1 MAPARTDAADD
12 AAADTDLPPAK
23 PSLRERKKLQT
34 RQAIRRTAYRLF
46 EVQGY
51 DATPVDQIAAE
62 AEVSPSTVFR
72 YFPTKED
79 IVLTDEYDP
88 LIEQALRERPAGEP
102 PVAALREALYSSITR
117 IYQADAAETLQRIRL
132 IRDVPAL
139 RGRMS
144 EHSAETAWLLRRA
157 LAERTGR
164 SPDDLE
170 LRIVT
175 GAMLGALTEAMYA
188 WVDTGMAGTLEDLRA
203 LVTRA
208 LGVLERGLTL

>member
-12 AAADTDLPPAK
+12 AAADTDLPPK

-34 RQAIRRTAYRLF
+34 RQAVRRTAYRLF
-46 EVQGY
+46 EEQGY

-88 LIEQALRERPAGEP
+88 LLEKALRERPAGEP
-102 PVAALREALYSSITR
+102 PVAALREALYTSITR
-117 IYQADAAETLQRIRL
+117 IYRADAAETLQRIRL

-144 EHSAETAWLLRRA
+144 ENSAETAWLLRRA

-188 WVDTGMAGTLEDLRA
+188 WVDTGMPGTLEDLRA